1 MMLSTH
7 REKNVFAILLS
18 KFDESSKNRLFLRG
32 VLLANTLIL
41 SCCSAGK
48 FYFSAFDV
56 AVYTENA

>member
-1 MMLSTH
+1 ML
-7 REKNVFAILLS
+7 AILLS

-41 SCCSAGK
+41 CCCSAGK